1 MYVSYAL
8 ARNIKS
14 DDEELRFSNFTLW
27 CVTPKSLRTR
37 VPEPLRNNARLYNW
51 VYERPYDVAVSP
63 SEETAFFG
71 SVYRD
76 FEDTLFL
83 LRLFRVGDLVF
94 FAHGLQ
100 QPDGQL
106 LRKYPERVISD
117 YVSTS
122 YYEINQAD
130 AATWDTFAK
139 SVASSAAWSSMW
151 FGIARR
157 FFLYGGSKEFN
168 PDWNQIDRIV
178 DYMIALEA
186 VLLPEGDG
194 GFLKQRLQKRG
205 ATLCP
210 DVPESLLGSFYNI
223 RSSIAHGSPLGGE
236 LREALSDMP
245 EFETAVRKILAKA
258 VSEIPPDEDGRRA
271 RLSNIFD
278 PSDAE
283 RERKAV
289 ADFERAVRRPQR
301 ATVLETLCKKY
312 GAKPSD
318 NRTLT
323 GRAGLVVLAVAS
335 LLALAFLL
343 GRELGSK

>member
-27 CVTPKSLRTR
+27 CVTPQNIRTR
-37 VPEPLRNNARLYNW
+37 VPEPLRSSARLYNW
-51 VYERPYDVAVSP
+51 VYERPYNISVSP

-100 QPDGQL
+100 QPDRQF

-117 YVSTS
+117 YVSMS

-130 AATWDTFAK
+130 AGTWETFARGMAG
-139 SVASSAAWSSMW
+139 SPVWSSTW

-157 FFLYGGSKEFN
+157 FFLYGGSKEFS

-186 VLLPEGDG
+186 ALLPEAEG
-194 GFLKQRLQKRG
+194 GFLKRRLQKRG

-210 DVPESLLGSFYNI
+210 DVPESLLGKFYNI
-223 RSSIAHGSPLGGE
+223 RSSIAHGSLLGGE

-245 EFETAVRKILAKA
+245 ALESAVRKIMATAAL
-258 VSEIPPDEDGRRA
+258 EIPADEEGRLL
-271 RLSNIFD
+271 RLASIFD
-278 PSDAE
+278 PSETE
-283 RERKAV
+283 REQKAV
-289 ADFERAVRRPQR
+289 ADFEQVVRRQQR
-301 ATVLETLCKKY
+301 QTVLETLCKKY
-312 GAKPSD
+312 GVQPSG
-318 NRTLT
+318 NKTLKS
-323 GRAGLVVLAVAS
+323 RVGLIVLAVAF

-343 GRELGSK
+343 GRELCPK